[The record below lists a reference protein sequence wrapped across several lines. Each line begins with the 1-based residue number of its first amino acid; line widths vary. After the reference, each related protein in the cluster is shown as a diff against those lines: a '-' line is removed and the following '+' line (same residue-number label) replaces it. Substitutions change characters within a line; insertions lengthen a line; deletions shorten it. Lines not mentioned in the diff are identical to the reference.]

1 MLLEY
6 IVSLGRDVKL
16 YPEFQE
22 VLFDLLLQQKLELKQ
37 IGYRSGSEAIFYEN
51 SSNNDLII
59 CNNELEI
66 IPINILITY

>member
-51 SSNNDLII
+51 YNNNDLII
-59 CNNELEI
+59 
-66 IPINILITY
+66 

>member
-51 SSNNDLII
+51 NDNNNNNNDNDSII
-59 CNNELEI
+59 LT
-66 IPINILITY
+66 LYLLTY

>member
-37 IGYRSGSEAIFYEN
+37 IGYQSGSEAICYDNN
-51 SSNNDLII
+51 SCNDLTI
-59 CNNELEI
+59 
-66 IPINILITY
+66 